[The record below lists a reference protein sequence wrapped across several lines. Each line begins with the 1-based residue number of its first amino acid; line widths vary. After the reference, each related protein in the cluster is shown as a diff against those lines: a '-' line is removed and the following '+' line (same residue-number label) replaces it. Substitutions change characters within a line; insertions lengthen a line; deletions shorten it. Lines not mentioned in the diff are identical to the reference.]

1 MRFDRVI
8 FTIDTHT
15 EGEPTRTVI
24 GGIPNIPGDTI
35 AAKMQYL
42 KENADSLRTM
52 LMYEPRGN
60 EVMSGAILTPPCDPQ
75 ADMGVI
81 YIEVG
86 GYLPMCG
93 HDTIGCCTAMVEAGI
108 VPVHEPV
115 TKITLDTPAG
125 LVETAVAVEDLV
137 AKSVTFRNIPAF
149 LYKADVTV
157 DVPSYGRV
165 TMDIA
170 YGGNFYALVEAEK
183 MGLVISPERAG
194 ELIRAG
200 IAVRDAVNAQLDVRH
215 PEKPFIAGLTH
226 VEFFGPPTHPQAQA
240 KNAVIIPPGSIDRSP
255 CGTGTSAKVATLYTK
270 GELNLGEDYVHESI
284 IGTTFVARAVETT
297 TVGNLPAVI
306 PEITGRAYVTG
317 LHQFVVDPDDPLKQ
331 GFLLGKG

>member
-1 MRFDRVI
+1 MRFSRLI
-8 FTIDTHT
+8 STIDTHT
-15 EGEPTRTVI
+15 EGEPTRTII
-24 GGIPNIPGDTI
+24 GGIPNISGDTI
-35 AAKMQYL
+35 AAKMLYL
-42 KENADSLRTM
+42 KENEDSLRTM

-60 EVMSGAILTPPCDPQ
+60 EVMSGAILTQPCDPQ

-93 HDTIGCCTAMVEAGI
+93 HDTIGCCTAMVEAGL

-125 LVETAVAVEDLV
+125 LVVASVAVEDLV

-183 MGLVISPERAG
+183 LGLVISPERAG

-215 PEKPFIAGLTH
+215 PEKPFITGVTH

-270 GELNLGEDYVHESI
+270 GRLNLGEEFVHESI
-284 IGTTFVARAVETT
+284 IGTTFKARVVETT

>member
-200 IAVRDAVNAQLDVRH
+200 IAVSSREAVHRRSYPCRVLRAADA
-215 PEKPFIAGLTH
+215 PAGAGEERGH
-226 VEFFGPPTHPQAQA
+226 HS
-240 KNAVIIPPGSIDRSP
+240 PGIDRSI
-255 CGTGTSAKVATLYTK
+255 ALRHR
-270 GELNLGEDYVHESI
+270 NLGQGGDPVH
-284 IGTTFVARAVETT
+284 
-297 TVGNLPAVI
+297 
-306 PEITGRAYVTG
+306 
-317 LHQFVVDPDDPLKQ
+317 
-331 GFLLGKG
+331 